1 MDERRP
7 PGEYVIGVDGGG
19 TKTAAVVVDAQGQIC
34 GRGLAPS
41 SNPNDVGLPAAIAA
55 LREALTQALASA
67 QKTFADVAAACLCLA
82 GVDRPD
88 DRARVAAAV
97 RAAIYPFPR
106 LLIYN
111 DAAAALAAGTGRLLG
126 IVVIAGTGT
135 IAYGYDAQGRMARA
149 AGWGALLADHGG
161 GFWIGL
167 EGLHA
172 VVRAADGRGPATALS
187 ERLLTHLGLRAPED
201 LIAWTYGEPFE
212 WRRFAALAPIV
223 TEAARAGDAVAAAIL
238 RRAGEHLAES
248 ALAVVRKL
256 GWEDAHFD
264 LVLAGSVWQA
274 GELVQAPF
282 REAVLAAAPGAR
294 LIVPTR
300 SAAEG
305 AALLAWEALRHGRD
319 KPPDHRS
326 AQPGVR

>member
-1 MDERRP
+1 MDGQRSP
-7 PGEYVIGVDGGG
+7 DKYVIGVDGGG
-19 TKTAAVVVDAQGQIC
+19 TKTAAVLVDATGQVCSQGI
-34 GRGLAPS
+34 APS
-41 SNPNDVGLPAAIAA
+41 SNHNDVGLPAAIAA
-55 LREALTQALASA
+55 LHEALSQAVASA
-67 QKTFADVAAACLCLA
+67 RKTFADVSAICLCLA
-82 GVDRPD
+82 GIDRPAE
-88 DRARVAAAV
+88 RERLAAAV
-97 RAAIYPFPR
+97 RAKIYPFPK

-111 DAAAALAAGTGRLLG
+111 DAAGALAAGTGRLLG

-135 IAYGYDAQGRMARA
+135 IAYGYDAQGRTARA

-172 VVRAADGRGPATALS
+172 IVRAADGRGPATALS
-187 ERLLTHLGLRAPED
+187 ERLLAHLGLRAPED
-201 LIAWTYGEPFE
+201 LIAWTYGAPFE

-223 TEAARAGDAVAAAIL
+223 TEVARAGDAVAAAIL

-248 ALAVVRKL
+248 ALAVARKL
-256 GWEDAHFD
+256 KWEHRCFD

-294 LIVPTR
+294 LILPTR

-319 KPPDHRS
+319 DPPDHRS
-326 AQPGVR
+326 TQSGVR

>member
-1 MDERRP
+1 
-7 PGEYVIGVDGGG
+7 VIGVDGGG
-19 TKTAAVVVDAQGQIC
+19 TKTAAVVVV
-34 GRGLAPS
+34 LAESRARADLRPGACALVQPQRRS
-41 SNPNDVGLPAAIAA
+41 SWPKRRPAAVGLPAAIAA

-187 ERLLTHLGLRAPED
+187 ERVLTHLGLRAPED

-212 WRRFAALAPIV
+212 CVASPRWRPSSPRPR
-223 TEAARAGDAVAAAIL
+223 ARATPL
-238 RRAGEHLAES
+238 PRRSCGARANTWQS
-248 ALAVVRKL
+248 PRWRSFAS
-256 GWEDAHFD
+256 
-264 LVLAGSVWQA
+264 LAGRTHASISSSLAQSGRPASWCRP
-274 GELVQAPF
+274 PF
-282 REAVLAAAPGAR
+282 AR
-294 LIVPTR
+294 RCWLQ
-300 SAAEG
+300 
-305 AALLAWEALRHGRD
+305 
-319 KPPDHRS
+319 PPAR
-326 AQPGVR
+326 A

>member
-1 MDERRP
+1 MGGRHP
-7 PGEYVIGVDGGG
+7 LGEYVIGVDGGG
-19 TKTAAVVVDAQGQIC
+19 TKTAAVLVDATGQVCGQGT
-34 GRGLAPS
+34 APS
-41 SNPNDVGLPAAIAA
+41 SNHNDVGLSAAIAA
-55 LREALTQALASA
+55 LHEALSQAVAGA
-67 QKTFADVAAACLCLA
+67 HKTFADVDAVCLCLA
-82 GVDRPD
+82 GVDRLD

-97 RAAIYPFPR
+97 RATIYPFAR

-111 DAAAALAAGTGRLLG
+111 DAAGALAAGTGRLLG

-135 IAYGYDAQGRMARA
+135 IAYGYDAQGRTARA

-187 ERLLTHLGLRAPED
+187 ERLLAHLGLHAPED
-201 LIAWTYGEPFE
+201 LIAWTYGAPFE
-212 WRRFAALAPIV
+212 WRRFAALAPVV
-223 TEAARAGDAVAAAIL
+223 TEAARAGDAIAVAIL

-248 ALAVVRKL
+248 ALAVARKL
-256 GWEDAHFD
+256 DWEDRCFD

-282 REAVLAAAPGAR
+282 RAAVLVAAPGAR
-294 LIVPTR
+294 LILPTR

-319 KPPDHRS
+319 DPLDH
-326 AQPGVR
+326 